1 MARITFERRLTT
13 TPTAHSPTLTKE
25 ERMTP
30 TTERTGPKAGPGTI
44 AAATR
49 KFDHNSTEQTR
60 TTRRNKWRNR
70 IHLAR
75 IARRVSAIES
85 RIDKIESTFETH
97 LANHSEGDR

>member
-1 MARITFERRLTT
+1 MN
-13 TPTAHSPTLTKE
+13 PK
-25 ERMTP
+25 
-30 TTERTGPKAGPGTI
+30 TERTGPKAGPGTI
-44 AAATR
+44 ATTR
-49 KFDHNSTEQTR
+49 KFDRNSTEQSPTL
-60 TTRRNKWRNR
+60 RRNKWCNR

>member
-1 MARITFERRLTT
+1 
-13 TPTAHSPTLTKE
+13 
-25 ERMTP
+25 MTP
-30 TTERTGPKAGPGTI
+30 TTERTGPKKAGPGTI

-49 KFDHNSTEQTR
+49 KFGPNSTEQSPTL
-60 TTRRNKWRNR
+60 RRNSWRNR

-85 RIDKIESTFETH
+85 RIDKIENTFETH